1 MHVWLCEHM
10 NMQRDGC
17 TVGLDRNLNLIVDD
31 EEDIHSKSQENN
43 WSDPAR
49 RKYFDSAT
57 VSRDTR

>member
-1 MHVWLCEHM
+1 M

-17 TVGLDRNLNLIVDD
+17 TVGLDRNLNLLVDD

-57 VSRDTR
+57 VSRDTQ